1 MPGFGSGPFG
11 YDPFGE
17 WGWSRTVLYETTPEV
32 YRNAQTPESDFLRR
46 YTKGQQPSFDNI
58 RHHIQYYGDL
68 RDPFRARSSTSDA
81 EFLILGKQVQPTS
94 STEQAGNLGRVNS
107 AGTFTA
113 GDRTAFFRT
122 SDIGK
127 QIYIR
132 RSNVAANNQ
141 QYFTITSVIS
151 SKEVFT
157 DPLVSVDAGPVRWE
171 LRTVDPLPE
180 GQVEVEIR
188 GGDPRRIELGWSV
201 NDGSKSYDVVSR
213 QMFYQPV
220 ANKRLLTEREGT
232 DGYIVPSTARLYLSG
247 LTPSAVGTF
256 YAPYINTVLQATTAG
271 LAGNGIR
278 LKFINSG
285 AGTGTLTAV
294 DNDFTFAYQSGVTTP
309 ANFEAAVAAFTGA
322 PFFVYQANTAALGA
336 LTHPYCTF
344 DFVPLSGGGLQL
356 LSNGTYAFQQQDV
369 GKLVGISEAVEEDN
383 NGIWEIGA
391 VIEGQA
397 TFGLLGV
404 LGDGGD
410 PNGKLLYTYK
420 QTADQFVTVEHLY
433 QREIGLPLALS
444 YSETTPNRIDIVVR
458 LGTDVTGEIE
468 STPSDI
474 ISALAADSVISR
486 YISATRPYGAGRE
499 SAAGE
504 FPQAPLKRGY
514 LRTDGPFY
522 WALRPF
528 ARLVLQGSLPLGT
541 LELDGTDL
549 LIGQRGTTEQPA
561 AVVSAG
567 RTQVVAQSSPFK
579 QGDTGKLLTIRGSR
593 QGNDGTYVIYSV
605 DSGGISAVLDAALNI
620 DGQNDSGL
628 YFGIRTNPTFVPDP
642 TRLNPQAEEVET
654 SAEALL
660 NILAQDF
667 GISVDNQQ
675 TDARQRSW
683 VRQVSQW
690 TAVKGTPQAIE
701 GIATLCGFTA
711 TATSLNSLPA
721 SPSMGSSTAPLQF
734 TLFFVGD
741 VGHYMTAGT
750 LTRVAG
756 FPYFTSASGNFV
768 TGDLGKVLKIAN
780 SGRPIVTT
788 NNNYYV
794 IAEVVSSTQVRLLE
808 PSVGANLDAGLNVT
822 LPDPSNGNLQGTVG
836 QLYTG
841 TPPEFPRMDDINFDI
856 LTAMYDEAGYP
867 TNDRP
872 GLDVPCDVQPIKIG
886 HDFDGYAKAE
896 LDCSGEG
903 SGTYDSVLEAHTAGE
918 DGDNLNFA
926 LSVGAGPFRLA
937 YNSGTKTLTATVI
950 SGVTTVAT
958 VDAAINGLTITNV
971 ANALGVIRI
980 TTSTPHGMI
989 TGEYIEI
996 SGVVGTVE
1004 ANGTWAILSVTT
1016 TSFDLIG
1023 SYYVNAYIS
1032 GGTAV
1037 NVQVSPYI
1045 NLKTAGTGAT
1055 AITAPSYTAALSGG
1069 AGNSPPQVVSL
1080 DPPTGLVITGV
1091 ATSGFLQTVTVE
1103 GEDLR
1108 AVSYPSR
1115 TISNVTNNGL
1125 GAIRITTLVPHN
1137 ITTSNSVT
1145 VSGVTGAT
1153 EANGNWVATYVS
1165 ATQFDLD
1172 DSAFGAAYISGGE
1185 VLNNDAP
1192 LGEWFFVDDTG
1203 VTFYMDGLPTFIS
1216 GPASAPPT
1224 PWTWEVQTTATVSP
1238 SLGYVYFQYLCPLT
1252 ISCDYCP
1259 SYKVRIDLVAGQ
1271 VTDEGAVAQENA
1283 FERTAA
1289 RITEVLPAHAEAVYN
1304 FVAPFASTP
1313 LFAYASGG
1321 YSTVP

>member
-11 YDPFGE
+11 HDPFGE
-17 WGWSRTVLYETTPEV
+17 WGWSRTVLYETAPEV

-46 YTKGQQPSFDNI
+46 YTKGQQPSFDNL
-58 RHHIQYYGDL
+58 RHHIQDYGDL
-68 RDPFRARSSTSDA
+68 RDPLRARSSTSDA
-81 EFLILGKQVQPTS
+81 EFIVLGKQVQPTS

-141 QYFTITSVIS
+141 QYFTITSVIN

-157 DPLVSVDAGPVRWE
+157 DPVVSVDAGPVRWE
-171 LRTVDPLPE
+171 LRTVDTLPE

-220 ANKRLLTEREGT
+220 SGNRLLTEREGT
-232 DGYIVPSTARLYLSG
+232 DGYIAPSTARLYLSG
-247 LTPSAVGTF
+247 LTPSAVGTL

-271 LAGNGIR
+271 SAGNSIR

-285 AGTGTLTAV
+285 AGAGTLTAV
-294 DNDFTFAYQSGVTTP
+294 GDDYTFAYQSGVTTP
-309 ANFEAAVAAFTGA
+309 ANFQAAVAAYAGA
-322 PFFVYQANTAALGA
+322 PFQVLTANTAALGA
-336 LTHPYCTF
+336 LTHPFCTF
-344 DFVPLSGGGLQL
+344 DFVPFSGGGLQL
-356 LSNGTYAFQQQDV
+356 LSSSSYGFQQQDV
-369 GKLVGISEAVEEDN
+369 GKLVGISEAAEADN
-383 NGIWEIGA
+383 NGLWEIGA
-391 VIEGQA
+391 VIESKA
-397 TFGLLGV
+397 AFGILGV
-404 LGDGGD
+404 LGDSSN

-420 QTADQFVTVEHLY
+420 PTADQFVTIEHQY

-458 LGTDVTGEIE
+458 LGTTVTGAIDT
-468 STPSDI
+468 TPSDI
-474 ISALAADSVISR
+474 IAAIEADSVISR
-486 YISATRPYGAGRE
+486 YISATRPYGVGAE

-504 FPQAPLKRGY
+504 FPQAPLKRGF
-514 LRTDGPFY
+514 LLSDGPFY

-528 ARLVLQGSLPLGT
+528 ARLVLQGSLPLGV
-541 LELDGTDL
+541 LEIDGTDL
-549 LIGQRGTTEQPA
+549 VVARRGTAGQPA

-567 RTQVVAQSSPFK
+567 RTQVSAASSPFK
-579 QGDTGKLLTIRGSR
+579 PGDAGKLLTIRGSR
-593 QGNDGTYVIYSV
+593 QGNDGTYVIHTV
-605 DSGGISAVLDAALNI
+605 NSGGTTAVLDAALNI
-620 DGQNDSGL
+620 DGQDDTGL

-642 TRLNPQAEEVET
+642 TRLNPQADEVEA

-667 GISVDNQQ
+667 GIEVDNQQ
-675 TDARQRSW
+675 TEARQRSW

-690 TAVKGTPQAIE
+690 TAVKGTPEAIQ

-711 TATSLNSLPA
+711 TVTSLNSLPA
-721 SPSMGSSTAPLQF
+721 VPSMGSSTTPLQF
-734 TLFFVGD
+734 NLVFVGD
-741 VGHYMTAGT
+741 TGRYMTAGT

-756 FPYFTSASGNFV
+756 FPYFTSSSGNFV

-780 SGRPIVTT
+780 SGRPILTT

-808 PSVGANLDAGLNVT
+808 PSVGANLDAGLNIT
-822 LPDPSNGNLQGTVG
+822 LPDPNNGNLQGTVG

-841 TPPEFPRMDDINFDI
+841 TLPEFPRMDDINFDI
-856 LTAMYDEAGYP
+856 LADMYDEAGYP

-896 LDCSGEG
+896 LDCSGLG
-903 SGTYDSVLEAHTAGE
+903 SGSYDSVLEAHMAGE
-918 DGDNLNFA
+918 DGDSLSFTLNI
-926 LSVGAGPFRLA
+926 GAGPFRLA

-971 ANALGVIRI
+971 TNASGVVRV

-989 TGEYIEI
+989 LGENVEI

-1004 ANGTWAILSVTT
+1004 ANGTWKILPVTT
-1016 TSFDLIG
+1016 TSFDLIS

-1045 NLKTAGTGAT
+1045 DLKTAGTGAT
-1055 AITAPSYTAALSGG
+1055 VITGLSYTDSFFGG
-1069 AGNSPPQVVSL
+1069 VGNSPPQVVSL

-1091 ATSGFLQTVTVE
+1091 TTSGFTQTVTIE

-1108 AVSYPSR
+1108 AISYPSR
-1115 TISNVTNNGL
+1115 AISNVTDNGL
-1125 GAIRITTLVPHN
+1125 GAIRITTSVPHN
-1137 ITTSNSVT
+1137 IATSNSVT
-1145 VSGVTGAT
+1145 ISGVTGAT
-1153 EANGNWVATYVS
+1153 EANGDWIATYVS
-1165 ATQFDLD
+1165 PTQFDLN
-1172 DSAFGAAYISGGE
+1172 DSTFGAAYISGGE

-1192 LGEWFFVDDTG
+1192 LGEWLFVDDNG
-1203 VTFYMDGLPTFIS
+1203 VTFYMDGLPTFVS
-1216 GPASAPPT
+1216 SS
-1224 PWTWEVQTTATVSP
+1224 PWTWEVQTTATVAP
-1238 SLGYVYFQYLCPLT
+1238 STGYTYFQYLCPLT
-1252 ISCDYCP
+1252 ITCDYCP
-1259 SYKVRIDLVAGQ
+1259 SYKVRIDLTAGQ

-1313 LFAYASGG
+1313 VLAYASGG